1 MSQQQ
6 RLGTHATT
14 TRHNAAD
21 DLIVR
26 YQQTDVVRV
35 SSTLIY
41 LDTGGWFTATTK
53 TRMNQAANQY
63 NLGFHVYA
71 KKGKWFVQTRSGSV
85 HEFTANGLNFLKAE
99 AAI

>member
-14 TRHNAAD
+14 VRTNSAD
-21 DLIVR
+21 DIIVR

-41 LDTGGWFTATTK
+41 LDTGGWFTNTTK

-71 KKGKWFVQTRSGSV
+71 KKGKWFVITRRGD
-85 HEFTANGLNFLKAE
+85 EFEFQANGLNFLKP
-99 AAI
+99 